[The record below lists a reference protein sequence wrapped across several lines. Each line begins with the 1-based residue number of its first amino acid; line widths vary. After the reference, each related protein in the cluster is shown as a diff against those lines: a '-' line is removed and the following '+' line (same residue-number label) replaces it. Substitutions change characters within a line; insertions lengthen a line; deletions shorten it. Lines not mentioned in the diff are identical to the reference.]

1 MRRESVCVFVFVL
14 RHKHKHT
21 HIHTQIHTHSLTHSN
36 EHTHSSTAAKEV
48 MAFDVLF
55 ASRMER
61 GGPFLHNDT
70 AVQGAGQRLG
80 VG

>member
-1 MRRESVCVFVFVL
+1 MCVCLCLFSDTNTNTN
-14 RHKHKHT
+14 T